1 MRRNANGST
10 VGGLARQA
18 ADLHDK
24 EREKIEQIL
33 KELGPES
40 KKTVKTRDPTIK
52 DMIAEEVRIQVA
64 LELKALKIKRHDTKR
79 KKKSL

>member
-24 EREKIEQIL
+24 EREKIEQNK
-33 KELGPES
+33 KE
-40 KKTVKTRDPTIK
+40 
-52 DMIAEEVRIQVA
+52 
-64 LELKALKIKRHDTKR
+64 
-79 KKKSL
+79 